1 MCRAYLLQ
9 NTRNLRINQNR
20 STGMDAVDIIDESL
34 LVHDPVILLFKS
46 LLLEYIL

>member
-1 MCRAYLLQ
+1 
-9 NTRNLRINQNR
+9 
-20 STGMDAVDIIDESL
+20 MDAVDIIDESL